1 MKLHTKASEAPM
13 AGCQAFPAFDQSFE
27 SPRAPAYAGPR
38 KGLAPSSKPRSS
50 IDGKQLNKSEDANRI
65 LLLGRVQELAL
76 YRAEVLQDRGF
87 EVRVSTNRE
96 EALKLIRRG
105 DFDAVVLSYTLSSD
119 TVEEL
124 AEEIRE
130 YRPQCPLVVIAKT
143 KYPDRKI
150 VPDAVALADDG
161 PKALISA
168 LRRVLR
174 RQ

>member
-1 MKLHTKASEAPM
+1 M
-13 AGCQAFPAFDQSFE
+13 AGCQFFPAFDPIAEPQK
-27 SPRAPAYAGPR
+27 APAYVGPT
-38 KGLAPSSKPRSS
+38 KGRAVSSQACNSS
-50 IDGKQLNKSEDANRI
+50 DGKRLNQGANANRI

-76 YRAEVLQDRGF
+76 YRAEVLQDGGF

>member
-1 MKLHTKASEAPM
+1 M
-13 AGCQAFPAFDQSFE
+13 AGCQLFSAFDQSFE
-27 SPRAPAYAGPR
+27 SQQAPACARPR

-50 IDGKQLNKSEDANRI
+50 TDGKQLNKSADANRI

-76 YRAEVLQDRGF
+76 YRAEVLHDRGF
-87 EVRVSTNRE
+87 EVRISTDRD
-96 EALKLIRRG
+96 EALKLIQRG

-124 AEEIRE
+124 ADEVRE
-130 YRPQCPLVVIAKT
+130 RCPQCPLVVIANT

-161 PKALISA
+161 PKALVAA
-168 LRRVLR
+168 LRRVMR
-174 RQ
+174 RH

>member
-1 MKLHTKASEAPM
+1 M
-13 AGCQAFPAFDQSFE
+13 AGCQSFPAFDHSFE
-27 SPRAPAYAGPR
+27 SQQASAYAAPR
-38 KGLAPSSKPRSS
+38 KGRASSSEPRASS
-50 IDGKQLNKSEDANRI
+50 DGKQLRRSADANRI

-76 YRAEVLQDRGF
+76 YRAEVLHDRGF
-87 EVRVSTNRE
+87 EVRVSTDRG
-96 EALKLIRRG
+96 EALKLIQRG

-168 LRRVLR
+168 LRHVLR
-174 RQ
+174 RH